1 MKFRGHN
8 SNISTCRATNEIN
21 SIYLNI
27 NCRLTQLTKEY
38 KLKIPILHLLKK
50 SLPLRKYLAPIIKKN
65 KRIEQ
70 KNCSKINIYNN
81 VIMIGNVINEITVFI
96 KIQSE
101 VNS

>member
-1 MKFRGHN
+1 MP
-8 SNISTCRATNEIN
+8 
-21 SIYLNI
+21 
-27 NCRLTQLTKEY
+27 
-38 KLKIPILHLLKK
+38 IPHLLKK

-70 KNCSKINIYNN
+70 KKLFKNQHYNN

>member
-1 MKFRGHN
+1 MP
-8 SNISTCRATNEIN
+8 
-21 SIYLNI
+21 
-27 NCRLTQLTKEY
+27 
-38 KLKIPILHLLKK
+38 IPHLLKK
-50 SLPLRKYLAPIIKKN
+50 SLPLRKYLAPIIKKKESN
-65 KRIEQ
+65 R

>member
-1 MKFRGHN
+1 MP
-8 SNISTCRATNEIN
+8 
-21 SIYLNI
+21 
-27 NCRLTQLTKEY
+27 
-38 KLKIPILHLLKK
+38 IPHLLKK

-65 KRIEQ
+65 KRKEQ
-70 KNCSKINIYNN
+70 KKNCSKINIYNN

>member
-1 MKFRGHN
+1 MP
-8 SNISTCRATNEIN
+8 
-21 SIYLNI
+21 
-27 NCRLTQLTKEY
+27 
-38 KLKIPILHLLKK
+38 IPHLLKK
-50 SLPLRKYLAPIIKKN
+50 SLPLRKYLAPIIKKKN
-65 KRIEQ
+65 RTE